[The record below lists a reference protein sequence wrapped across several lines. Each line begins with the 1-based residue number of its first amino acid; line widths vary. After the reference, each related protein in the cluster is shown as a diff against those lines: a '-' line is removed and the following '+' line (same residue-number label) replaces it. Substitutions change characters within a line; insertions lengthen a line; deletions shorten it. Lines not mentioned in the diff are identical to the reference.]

1 MILIAVIFFYFR
13 DGLIHNWD
21 GTKQNLRTFQPS
33 MLDHISFGR
42 QTSSSTMRKFF
53 TPIPHASKHK

>member
-42 QTSSSTMRKFF
+42 QTSSSTMR
-53 TPIPHASKHK
+53 